1 MLCNTLFYFL
11 AFCSIALGSP
21 VARYGYNRRAKSEG
35 MRTVGYFGNWVCNLI
50 LSSISMF
57 IGLQDIYARGFT
69 VVDIDASQ
77 LSHVIY
83 SFANVNTTTGE
94 V

>member
-1 MLCNTLFYFL
+1 ML
-11 AFCSIALGSP
+11 
-21 VARYGYNRRAKSEG
+21 
-35 MRTVGYFGNWVCNLI
+35 
-50 LSSISMF
+50 

-69 VVDIDASQ
+69 VVDIDVSQ

-83 SFANVNTTTGE
+83 SFANTNTTTGE